1 MVRLFCDTEG
11 NPIIRN
17 HIEKISRRIFD
28 AMGLP
33 NFTFHSLRHTHATLL
48 LKKGINSK
56 VLGNRLDHSTLFQ
69 QIMDTYGHFIP
80 DLEMGVKNTEKDK
93 S

>member
-1 MVRLFCDTEG
+1 
-11 NPIIRN
+11 
-17 HIEKISRRIFD
+17 
-28 AMGLP
+28 MGLP

-48 LKKGINSK
+48 LKKRINSK

-93 S
+93 SYSPIKRVVCSAPIRVFL

>member
-1 MVRLFCDTEG
+1 
-11 NPIIRN
+11 
-17 HIEKISRRIFD
+17 
-28 AMGLP
+28 
-33 NFTFHSLRHTHATLL
+33 LL
-48 LKKGINSK
+48 LKKRINSK